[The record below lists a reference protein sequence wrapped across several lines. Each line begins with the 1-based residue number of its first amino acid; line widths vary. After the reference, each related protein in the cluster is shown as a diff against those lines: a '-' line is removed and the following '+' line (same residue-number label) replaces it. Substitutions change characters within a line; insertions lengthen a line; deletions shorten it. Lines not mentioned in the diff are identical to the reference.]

1 MYCYKCG
8 YELKDVTNFCG
19 KCGSKNV
26 YDNQIPIEKKLAF
39 EATTTSKEV
48 NAKQITPSEIIT
60 KQIKQTK
67 QTKPKV
73 FIILGVLILLL
84 SLGFG
89 SYYISITKF
98 FSDNSTNSKKAST
111 ESKVIPKDD
120 NVNKDSSVKS
130 DVPTSVD
137 KTDIHD
143 INSPEYYILP
153 KSGSE
158 KLLDSDVSILPKE
171 NLALARNEIFAR
183 HGFVFKDERFKS
195 YFATKSWYKP
205 NPNFKDNDGELNNI
219 EIYNVELIS
228 KYENQ

>member
-26 YDNQIPIEKKLAF
+26 YDDLIP
-39 EATTTSKEV
+39 
-48 NAKQITPSEIIT
+48 NDKQITTSEIIT
-60 KQIKQTK
+60 KR
-67 QTKPKV
+67 TKPKG

-89 SYYISITKF
+89 SYYISLSKF
-98 FSDNSTNSKKAST
+98 FSDNYNNSKKTST
-111 ESKVIPKDD
+111 ENKVIPND
-120 NVNKDSSVKS
+120 NKVNKDSSVKS
-130 DVPTSVD
+130 DVASSAN
-137 KTDIHD
+137 KTDIDD
-143 INSPEYYILP
+143 INSPNYYIFSE
-153 KSGSE
+153 SGSK
-158 KLLDSDVSILPKE
+158 KLLDSDVSIITKE
-171 NLALARNEIFAR
+171 NLTLARNEIYAR

-195 YFATKSWYKP
+195 YFTNKSWYKP
-205 NPNFKDNDGELNNI
+205 NPNFKDSDEKLNNV